1 MPQFWEMPSPQ
12 PSPTGEG
19 ADCSEFKRCR
29 PSEKECPKYQQREFF
44 RHPLSQ
50 GRWNKRRERFFQT
63 VFEPIGRVCTARHA
77 RGGLW
82 LQRKW
87 RTRACVPHTPYISVL
102 KFVPP
107 AGRVSGVATHAV
119 SRDSGYGL
127 LRHIKGNTIEK
138 KDISSNFQFVAW
150 AMPAKI

>member
-1 MPQFWEMPSPQ
+1 MPGCVIILPKTVSKRLDLSFCIFARR
-12 PSPTGEG
+12 GE
-19 ADCSEFKRCR
+19 
-29 PSEKECPKYQQREFF
+29 KY
-44 RHPLSQ
+44 SCY
-50 GRWNKRRERFFQT
+50 T
-63 VFEPIGRVCTARHA
+63 
-77 RGGLW
+77 
-82 LQRKW
+82 
-87 RTRACVPHTPYISVL
+87 SVL

-138 KDISSNFQFVAW
+138 SDISNSVQLVAW